1 MTLIAIQDLYQTT
14 AIACFTVDDE
24 RRRILFSTN
33 HGGSYDVWE
42 LCLDSLETN
51 RLTFSNQHSSS
62 LFTYDGSVLATFDRD
77 GDEHYQW
84 HRVMDDGQ
92 IIPLS
97 EEENGSTAYFASF
110 TSQGHIYYSTNHL
123 NPLINVMRYDAV
135 LGTKTLVQKG
145 EAAPIV
151 CAAVAPDESSYVYT
165 ESYSNTHVPAYCM
178 VGGVSQ
184 PMIPDAV
191 GPYSTQDVL
200 YDGSD
205 RIYFLTDYGEDF
217 HYLAS
222 YKPSTGLFQKELSIE
237 GENMK
242 GLCKVQDELILTT
255 EKGVRD
261 HLHRYF
267 PEEGNCTEIDTPC
280 DTFNQLK
287 ATSDGTLLLLGSS
300 AHASDAI
307 YRLSLDGRWECLTPY
322 RVKNRRVKPVAVEYP
337 SFDGLTIE
345 GILYR
350 PDEPNG
356 VTVLWPH
363 GGPQK
368 SERLKDR
375 PLLQYLA
382 LNGYTI
388 FAPNFRGSIGYGASF
403 MKRVE
408 GDWGVGPRLDCVSG
422 MDWLIAEGLAEKG
435 RIAVMGGSYGGY
447 MSLLL
452 SGRHPEYFCGTV
464 DIFGISDLISYVEAA
479 PETLKPLIVNLVGD
493 PVGQREKLVAESPIT
508 YVEDMA
514 GPMLVI
520 HGKNDARVRPEE
532 SERIVGR
539 LRERGIPVQYI
550 LLEDEGHSFSKH
562 DNEVRVYQEIKHFL
576 DTLL

>member
-1 MTLIAIQDLYQTT
+1 MISIQDLFQTT

-24 RRRILFSTN
+24 NRRILYSTN
-33 HGGSYDVWE
+33 HGGAYDVWE
-42 LCLDSLETN
+42 LNLDSLETS
-51 RLTFSNQHSSS
+51 RVTFSKQHSSS
-62 LFTYDGSVLATFDRD
+62 LFTYDGRVFATFDHD

-97 EEENGSTAYFASF
+97 EEENESTAYFSCF
-110 TSQGHIYYSTNHL
+110 TSKGHMYYSTDHS
-123 NPLINVMRYDAV
+123 NPLINVMRYDV
-135 LGTKTLVQKG
+135 RLGTKTLVLEG
-145 EAAPIV
+145 ETAPVV

-178 VGGVSQ
+178 VKGVSH
-184 PMIPDAV
+184 PIIPDAV
-191 GPYSTQDVL
+191 GTYSTQDVL
-200 YDGSD
+200 YDGCD
-205 RIYFLTDYGEDF
+205 RIYFLTDYDSDF

-242 GLCKVQDELILTT
+242 WLCKAGDELILST
-255 EKGVRD
+255 EKGARD
-261 HLHRYF
+261 HVHRYN
-267 PEEGNCTEIDTPC
+267 PKSGSCLRIAAPC
-280 DTFNQLK
+280 ATFKQLK
-287 ATSDGTLLLLGSS
+287 TTTDGTLLLLGSS
-300 AHASDAI
+300 AHSSDAI
-307 YRLSLDGRWECLTPY
+307 YRMDLDEHWECLTPY
-322 RVKNRRVKPVAVEYP
+322 RVKNKRVKPVAVEYP

-345 GILYR
+345 GILYC
-350 PDEPNG
+350 PGEPNG

-388 FAPNFRGSIGYGASF
+388 LAPNFRGSIGYGASF

-408 GDWGVGPRLDCVSG
+408 GDWGVGPRLDCVAG
-422 MDWLIAEGLAEKG
+422 MDWLIEQGLAEKG

-452 SGRHPEYFCGTV
+452 SGIHPEYFCGTV

-493 PVGQREKLVAESPIT
+493 PVRQREKLVAESPIT

-514 GPMLVI
+514 GPMLII
-520 HGKNDARVRPEE
+520 HGKNDTRVRPEE

-539 LRERGIPVQYI
+539 LRERGIPFQYI

-562 DNEVRVYQEIKHFL
+562 DNEVMVYQEIKHFL